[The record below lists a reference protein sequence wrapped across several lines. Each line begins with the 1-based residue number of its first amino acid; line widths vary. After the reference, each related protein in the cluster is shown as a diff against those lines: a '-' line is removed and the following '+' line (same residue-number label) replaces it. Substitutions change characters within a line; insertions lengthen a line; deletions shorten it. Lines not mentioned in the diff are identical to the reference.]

1 MLEVVH
7 VALEHCITHAQLCI
21 LLSMFWSSAV
31 CSVEPITLKYDVS
44 EMSVSESDYSYSK
57 CIYI

>member
-7 VALEHCITHAQLCI
+7 VALEHCVTHAQLCI

-31 CSVEPITLKYDVS
+31 CSVEPITLK
-44 EMSVSESDYSYSK
+44 
-57 CIYI
+57 